1 MALTA
6 ATNAKIAPNL
16 TGTSLLADLVL
27 FIWIPLPYDAKSDAY

>member
-16 TGTSLLADLVL
+16 TGTSLLADLVFFHL
-27 FIWIPLPYDAKSDAY
+27 DPTAL